1 MKYHNELIYIYIYKI
16 YAIIYQ
22 KNPSLTELELGA
34 RRKYSKFQIL
44 GDSLS

>member
-1 MKYHNELIYIYIYKI
+1 MNILIYNIVYNFYL
-16 YAIIYQ
+16 IIYQ

>member
-1 MKYHNELIYIYIYKI
+1 MKYHNELIYIYKI

-34 RRKYSKFQIL
+34 RRKKYSKFQIL

>member
-1 MKYHNELIYIYIYKI
+1 MNNNIVYNFYL
-16 YAIIYQ
+16 IIYQ